1 MAKFQAT
8 GNYQISRP
16 PQISG
21 NIHNFLRYDQIAQA
35 GAPQNLLG
43 EAIYG
48 IGSGIAQM
56 FEDDFKPEKKEV
68 KEEEKDDFVPT
79 TNDPTPST
87 DDPTPFNPD
96 TVEINTDLEDEEDE
110 AELDKILNPP
120 TVDNK
125 IDEAPKKSQPTIVK
139 EPEPTNDDSDKGEAI
154 LMDVGI
160 PGAVMHGITLKG
172 TNSTPEGFVSQKDT
186 FSNAIKG
193 VKSFASDFISGFKGS
208 YQDANDKLLANFKQG
223 KFTKQQRP
231 AFINFQKTGK
241 LDTSLLRLVDS
252 GPLKRLKDSG
262 ADDKTANAILGTLQ
276 QFAYPYKN
284 TEHDSPLRRV
294 AHAAN
299 SPFLKTDSLKYRE
312 MRAMTYDPSKRGS
325 IETAFQEAFNVQ
337 IDKFNYGQ
345 KVKADFEKEVGDEV
359 GSLVVDVDN
368 VDDQWKKSILD
379 TSQRMKSQLYND
391 YVGYINGD
399 IDKATYESKK
409 LGYQAEINE
418 LSAANK
424 KLKEGD
430 KAFFEN
436 KHLIDPDASDK
447 NVLDFFNTR
456 QQAPENIQV
465 RTAENG
471 VKYYVGKTING
482 QDFQL
487 PVKQIANGTSG
498 MNLVMKANLA
508 PDITKI
514 VNGMKKIKEQE
525 ILKGGYAMAN
535 IPADDPRMQ
544 DFAKSQ
550 LMTVL
555 NDENVLRSAA
565 ATYGDLN
572 SVAYSETIK
581 DGDDRQALREDLV
594 DQIFNEVVKP
604 QYVPERKQTV
614 GTTRSGGGSMTA
626 KEREMARIKANFDKM
641 GNITEANYQSFL
653 NQVPGFQGKY
663 RAKIDDNVLLIA
675 DKKGNVTSKID
686 LSNPA
691 LAKSALANLAGVSGY
706 RGQTYDAKSLIAQYS
721 N

>member
-56 FEDDFKPEKKEV
+56 FEDEFKPEKKDIPAQVDEELEQTLKEDGEV
-68 KEEEKDDFVPT
+68 YDTPTFGAPDEELIMPDVAEEELD
-79 TNDPTPST
+79 
-87 DDPTPFNPD
+87 
-96 TVEINTDLEDEEDE
+96 EIVINKVDE
-110 AELDKILNPP
+110 
-120 TVDNK
+120 T
-125 IDEAPKKSQPTIVK
+125 PKKPQNTIIK
-139 EPEPTNDDSDKGEAI
+139 DPEPTSDPEPKG
-154 LMDVGI
+154 GNR
-160 PGAVMHGITLKG
+160 LKYLSQNVY
-172 TNSTPEGFVSQKDT
+172 TDEVYKLPEGYDPGLEQVT
-186 FSNAIKG
+186 FQDIG
-193 VKSFASDFISGFKGS
+193 RGIKSFFSGS
-208 YQDANDKLLANFKQG
+208 ETNATNQILNNFKLG
-223 KFTKQQRP
+223 KFTKEQTR
-231 AFINFQKTGK
+231 AYNNFRKTGE

-262 ADDKTANAILGTLQ
+262 ADDKTANAILNTLQ

-284 TEHDSPLRRV
+284 TEYDSPLRRI

-368 VDDQWKKSILD
+368 VDDLWKRSILD

-391 YVGYINGD
+391 YIDYINGD
-399 IDKATYESKK
+399 MDKAAYESKK

-424 KLKEGD
+424 KLQEGD

-447 NVLDFFNTR
+447 NVLDFHNTR
-456 QQAPENIQV
+456 QLAPENIQIK
-465 RTAENG
+465 TAENG

-482 QDFQL
+482 KDFQL
-487 PVKQIANGTSG
+487 PVRQIANGTSG

-514 VNGMKKIKEQE
+514 VGGMKKIKEQE

-550 LMTVL
+550 LMAVL

-594 DQIFNEVVKP
+594 DQIYNEVVVP
-604 QYVPERKQTV
+604 QYIPERKQTV
-614 GTTRSGGGSMTA
+614 GTTRSRGGSMTA
-626 KEREMARIKANFDKM
+626 KEREMARIKANFDRM

-663 RAKIDDNVLLIA
+663 KAKIDDNVLLIA

-691 LAKSALANLAGVSGY
+691 LAKSALANLAGISGY

>member
-56 FEDDFKPEKKEV
+56 FEDEFEPKKKEIKEEKK
-68 KEEEKDDFVPT
+68 
-79 TNDPTPST
+79 DP
-87 DDPTPFNPD
+87 
-96 TVEINTDLEDEEDE
+96 V
-110 AELDKILNPP
+110 KILQEQDKAKEILEGTIKIGLDSPAKGYP
-120 TVDNK
+120 KITELPGRPA
-125 IDEAPKKSQPTIVK
+125 IDEPPKK
-139 EPEPTNDDSDKGEAI
+139 PEPTIAKQPKLTMPTIQTRRTDAVGTGDTLDESIYGTEGYSTGTLNEAA
-154 LMDVGI
+154 LLAQ
-160 PGAVMHGITLKG
+160 PGSAL
-172 TNSTPEGFVSQKDT
+172 EGFGGVQPMFNMFSAEETTAPATLETITPLNINRLKDD
-186 FSNAIKG
+186 NNPI
-193 VKSFASDFISGFKGS
+193 
-208 YQDANDKLLANFKQG
+208 
-223 KFTKQQRP
+223 
-231 AFINFQKTGK
+231 
-241 LDTSLLRLVDS
+241 
-252 GPLKRLKDSG
+252 KRLKDSG
-262 ADDKTANAILGTLQ
+262 ADDKTANAILNTLQ

-284 TEHDSPLRRV
+284 TEYDSPLRRV

-359 GSLVVDVDN
+359 GDLVVDVDN
-368 VDDQWKKSILD
+368 VDDLWKKSILD

-391 YVGYINGD
+391 YIDYINGD
-399 IDKATYESKK
+399 MDKAEYESKK

-418 LSAANK
+418 LSVANK
-424 KLKEGD
+424 KLQEGD

-436 KHLIDPDASDK
+436 KHLFDPDASDK
-447 NVLDFFNTR
+447 NVLDFYNTR
-456 QQAPENIQV
+456 QQAPENIQIK
-465 RTAENG
+465 TAENG

-482 QDFQL
+482 KDFQL

-508 PDITKI
+508 PDITRI
-514 VNGMKKIKEQE
+514 VGGMKKIKEQE

-544 DFAKSQ
+544 NFAKSQ

-594 DQIFNEVVKP
+594 DQIFNEVVAP

-614 GTTRSGGGSMTA
+614 GTTRSGGGNMTA
-626 KEREMARIKANFDKM
+626 AERTRRMLQNQIGSLPAP
-641 GNITEANYQSFL
+641 TEANFNQYQSFID
-653 NQVPGFQGKY
+653 PKY
-663 RAKIDDNVLLIA
+663 DFNIKDGNLLIGLKG
-675 DKKGNVTSKID
+675 KKKATIPFNDPYFKSNFSKF
-686 LSNPA
+686 
-691 LAKSALANLAGVSGY
+691 AKSPAFVGSQQPADNSDPLG
-706 RGQTYDAKSLIAQYS
+706 IM
-721 N
+721 

>member
-56 FEDDFKPEKKEV
+56 FEDEFEPKKVEI
-68 KEEEKDDFVPT
+68 KEEEKDP
-79 TNDPTPST
+79 
-87 DDPTPFNPD
+87 
-96 TVEINTDLEDEEDE
+96 I
-110 AELDKILNPP
+110 KILQEQDKAKEILEGKIKIGLDSPAKGFPVVTELPNRPP
-120 TVDNK
+120 
-125 IDEAPKKSQPTIVK
+125 IDEPTKDPEPTIVK
-139 EPEPTNDDSDKGEAI
+139 QPKLTMPTVQTRRTDAIGTGDTLDQSIYGVEGYNTGTLGEAA
-154 LMDVGI
+154 LLAQ
-160 PGAVMHGITLKG
+160 PGSAL
-172 TNSTPEGFVSQKDT
+172 EGFG
-186 FSNAIKG
+186 G
-193 VKSFASDFISGFKGS
+193 VKPMFSFNPPAALSEP
-208 YQDANDKLLANFKQG
+208 AELATIAPLK
-223 KFTKQQRP
+223 
-231 AFINFQKTGK
+231 IN
-241 LDTSLLRLVDS
+241 RLKDDNN
-252 GPLKRLKDSG
+252 PIKRLKDSG
-262 ADDKTANAILGTLQ
+262 ADDKTANHILQILQ
-276 QFAYPYKN
+276 GFSYPYKN
-284 TEHDSPLRRV
+284 TEYDTPLRRV
-294 AHAAN
+294 AHAEN

-312 MRAMTYDPSKRGS
+312 MREMTYDPRKRGS

-337 IDKFNYGQ
+337 IDKYNYSQ

-368 VDDQWKKSILD
+368 IDDTWKKSILD

-391 YVGYINGD
+391 YIDYINGD

-418 LSAANK
+418 LSNANA
-424 KLKEGD
+424 KLLEGD

-436 KHLIDPDASDK
+436 KHLIDPDASDS
-447 NVLDFFNTR
+447 NVVDFYNTR
-456 QQAPENIQV
+456 EKAPENIAIK
-465 RTAENG
+465 TAENG

-482 QDFQL
+482 EDFQL
-487 PVKQIANGTSG
+487 PVRQIANGTSG

-514 VNGMKKIKEQE
+514 VGGMKKIQEQE

-550 LMTVL
+550 LMAVL

-565 ATYGDLN
+565 STYGGLN
-572 SVAYSETIK
+572 SDAYATTIQ
-581 DGDDRQALREDLV
+581 DSDDREALKRDLV
-594 DQIFNEVVKP
+594 DQIYNEVVVP
-604 QYVPERKQTV
+604 QYVPERRQTV

-626 KEREMARIKANFDKM
+626 KEREMARIQANFNKM
-641 GNITEANYQSFL
+641 GNITESNYESFL
-653 NQVPGFQGKY
+653 NQVPNFQGKY
-663 RAKIDDNVLLIA
+663 RAKVEDNTLLIA
-675 DKKGNVTSKID
+675 DAKSGKVTSRID
-686 LSNPA
+686 LSNPT
-691 LAKSALANLAGVSGY
+691 LAKQTLANLAGVSGY

>member
-56 FEDDFKPEKKEV
+56 FEDEFKPKKKDIPAQVDEKLEQTLKEDGEV
-68 KEEEKDDFVPT
+68 YDTPTFGAPDEELIMPDVEEE
-79 TNDPTPST
+79 
-87 DDPTPFNPD
+87 
-96 TVEINTDLEDEEDE
+96 
-110 AELDKILNPP
+110 ELDEI
-120 TVDNK
+120 VINK
-125 IDEAPKKSQPTIVK
+125 IDEAPKKSQPVIVK
-139 EPEPTNDDSDKGEAI
+139 GPEPTSDPEPKEGNR
-154 LMDVGI
+154 
-160 PGAVMHGITLKG
+160 LKYLSQNVY
-172 TNSTPEGFVSQKDT
+172 TDEVYKIPEGFDPGLKQYT
-186 FSNAIKG
+186 FQDIG
-193 VKSFASDFISGFKGS
+193 QGIKSFATDFISGFKGEKT
-208 YQDANDKLLANFKQG
+208 QDQILNDFKQG
-223 KFTKQQRP
+223 KFTKEQTR
-231 AFINFQKTGK
+231 AYNNFRKTGE

-262 ADDKTANAILGTLQ
+262 ADDKTANAILNTLQ

-359 GSLVVDVDN
+359 GDLVVDVDN
-368 VDDQWKKSILD
+368 VDDLWKKSVLD

-391 YVGYINGD
+391 YIDYINGD
-399 IDKATYESKK
+399 MDKATYESKK

-424 KLKEGD
+424 KLQEGD

-436 KHLIDPDASDK
+436 KHLFDPDASDK
-447 NVLDFFNTR
+447 NVLDFYNTR
-456 QQAPENIQV
+456 QQAPENIQIK
-465 RTAENG
+465 TAENG

-482 QDFQL
+482 KDFQL

-514 VNGMKKIKEQE
+514 VGGMKKIKEQE
-525 ILKGGYAMAN
+525 ILKNGYAMAN

-550 LMTVL
+550 LMAVL

-572 SVAYSETIK
+572 SIAYSETIK

-594 DQIFNEVVKP
+594 DQIYNEVVVP

-626 KEREMARIKANFDKM
+626 KERQMARIKANFDKM
-641 GNITEANYQSFL
+641 GNITETNYQSFL
-653 NQVPGFQGKY
+653 NQVPGFQEKY

-686 LSNPA
+686 LSNPG
-691 LAKSALANLAGVSGY
+691 LAKSALANLAGISGY

>member
-56 FEDDFKPEKKEV
+56 FEDEFEPEKKEIR
-68 KEEEKDDFVPT
+68 EEQKTNNEITPT
-79 TNDPTPST
+79 TI
-87 DDPTPFNPD
+87 DDGPKITTSDLPGGLVAPD
-96 TVEINTDLEDEEDE
+96 APNIPPVDDKT
-110 AELDKILNPP
+110 AE
-120 TVDNK
+120 
-125 IDEAPKKSQPTIVK
+125 PKKKVQPTIVK
-139 EPEPTNDDSDKGEAI
+139 SPEPTNDDSNEGDAI

-193 VKSFASDFISGFKGS
+193 VKSFASDFISGFKGEKTPD
-208 YQDANDKLLANFKQG
+208 QILNDFKQG
-223 KFTKQQRP
+223 KFTKAQTR
-231 AFINFQKTGK
+231 AYNNFRKTGE

-252 GPLKRLKDSG
+252 GPLKRLKESG
-262 ADDKTANAILGTLQ
+262 ADDKTANAILKTLQ

-284 TEHDSPLRRV
+284 TEYDSPLRRI

-359 GSLVVDVDN
+359 GDLVVDVDN
-368 VDDQWKKSILD
+368 VDDLWKKSILD

-391 YVGYINGD
+391 YIDYINGD
-399 IDKATYESKK
+399 MDKATYESKK

-424 KLKEGD
+424 KLQEGD

-447 NVLDFFNTR
+447 NVLDFHNTR
-456 QQAPENIQV
+456 QQAPENIQIK
-465 RTAENG
+465 TAENG

-482 QDFQL
+482 RDFQL

-544 DFAKSQ
+544 NFAKSQ
-550 LMTVL
+550 LMAVL

-614 GTTRSGGGSMTA
+614 GTTRSRGGSMTA
-626 KEREMARIKANFDKM
+626 AERTKRMLQNQIGSLPAP
-641 GNITEANYQSFL
+641 TEANFNQYQSFID
-653 NQVPGFQGKY
+653 PKY
-663 RAKIDDNVLLIA
+663 DFTIKDGNLLIGLKG
-675 DKKGNVTSKID
+675 KKKATIPFNDPYFKSNFSKF
-686 LSNPA
+686 
-691 LAKSALANLAGVSGY
+691 AKSPAFVGSQQPADNSDPLG
-706 RGQTYDAKSLIAQYS
+706 IM
-721 N
+721 

>member
-56 FEDDFKPEKKEV
+56 FEDEFKPEKKDIPAQVDEELEQTLKEDGEV
-68 KEEEKDDFVPT
+68 YDTPTFGAPDEELIMPDVAEEELD
-79 TNDPTPST
+79 
-87 DDPTPFNPD
+87 
-96 TVEINTDLEDEEDE
+96 EIVINKVDE
-110 AELDKILNPP
+110 
-120 TVDNK
+120 T
-125 IDEAPKKSQPTIVK
+125 PKKPQTTIIK
-139 EPEPTNDDSDKGEAI
+139 EPEPTSDDSGKGEAI

-193 VKSFASDFISGFKGS
+193 VKSFASDIISGLGGEKN
-208 YQDANDKLLANFKQG
+208 QDQILNNFKLG
-223 KFTKQQRP
+223 KFTKEQTR
-231 AFINFQKTGK
+231 AYNHYRKTGE

-262 ADDKTANAILGTLQ
+262 ADDKTANAILSTLQ

-284 TEHDSPLRRV
+284 TEYDSPLRRV

-312 MRAMTYDPSKRGS
+312 MRAMTYDPRKRGS

-337 IDKFNYGQ
+337 VDKFNYGQ

-391 YVGYINGD
+391 YIDYINGD
-399 IDKATYESKK
+399 MDKASYESKK

-424 KLKEGD
+424 KLQEGD

-465 RTAENG
+465 KTAENG

-550 LMTVL
+550 LMAVL

-572 SVAYSETIK
+572 STAYSETIK

-594 DQIFNEVVKP
+594 DQIYNEVVKP
-604 QYVPERKQTV
+604 QYVPERRQTV
-614 GTTRSGGGSMTA
+614 GTIRSSRSGGRGTA
-626 KEREMARIKANFDKM
+626 GERTSANIAQQLAGM
-641 GNITEANYQSFL
+641 QPISQANY
-653 NQVPGFQGKY
+653 KEY
-663 RAKIDDNVLLIA
+663 E
-675 DKKGNVTSKID
+675 SKISR
-686 LSNPA
+686 SNFEKGYRIVF
-691 LAKSALANLAGVSGY
+691 AKGKPTVVKYNLETGKPEFARPYDQKIMLELAG
-706 RGQTYDAKSLIAQYS
+706 AQAGTKLPIL
-721 N
+721 NK